1 MHLITFGTCFLEY
14 MDQTQVVFFTVPGLA
29 WEVALKKTEAE
40 LELSRDIDVLLM
52 VEKEIRGGETC
63 NTIDV

>member
-1 MHLITFGTCFLEY
+1 MFPRIYGPNSGR
-14 MDQTQVVFFTVPGLA
+14 FFTVPGLA